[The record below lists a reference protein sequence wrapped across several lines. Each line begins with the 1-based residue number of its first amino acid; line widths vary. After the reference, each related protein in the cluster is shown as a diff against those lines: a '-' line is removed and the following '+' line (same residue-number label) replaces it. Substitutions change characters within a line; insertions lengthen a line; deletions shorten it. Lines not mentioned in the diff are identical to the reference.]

1 MTDAAQQSWLAP
13 ASLDQVAAGAAVP
26 TGPLAAATPVP
37 TLDAT
42 GMAAVASAVTARDD
56 LAAAAAGDP
65 AAALA
70 ADDAAISRTASTAW
84 RGDAA
89 GFRTA
94 ARGLAGTIG
103 RLRDQVA
110 LVAPADGTYSLAS
123 SDAPLVLTVRN
134 DLPFAVTVLLKLST
148 RGSGGLELG
157 DIGRQ
162 VLAPGS
168 RTTLQ
173 VPTQVRRSGGFTV
186 VATVT
191 TPSGR
196 PLGDPVQVKV
206 RSTAYGS
213 ISLAITLGAA
223 LLLGL
228 LFLRRLVRFV
238 LRRRGDRPDDG
249 IGGAPEGAVV
259 PLPPTRSPV

>member
-1 MTDAAQQSWLAP
+1 MRRTGTGS
-13 ASLDQVAAGAAVP
+13 SAGAP
-26 TGPLAAATPVP
+26 P
-37 TLDAT
+37 
-42 GMAAVASAVTARDD
+42 SA
-56 LAAAAAGDP
+56 G
-65 AAALA
+65 
-70 ADDAAISRTASTAW
+70 RTASTAW

-89 GFRTA
+89 GFRAA
-94 ARGLAGTIG
+94 ARGLAETIG
-103 RLRDQVA
+103 RLRDELA

-123 SDAPLVLTVRN
+123 NDAPLVLTVRN

-173 VPTQVRRSGGFTV
+173 VPTQLHRSGGFTV

-196 PLGDPVQVKV
+196 PLGDPVEVKV
-206 RSTAYGS
+206 LSTAYGS

-238 LRRRGDRPDDG
+238 LRRRGGRPEDG
-249 IGGAPEGAVV
+249 PGGAPEGAAV